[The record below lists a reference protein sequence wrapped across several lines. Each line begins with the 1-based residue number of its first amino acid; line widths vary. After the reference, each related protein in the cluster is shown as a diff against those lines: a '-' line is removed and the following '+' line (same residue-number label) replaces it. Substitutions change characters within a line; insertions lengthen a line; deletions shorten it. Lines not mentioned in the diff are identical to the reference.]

1 MEIFNMIYSSA
12 IDAFFKVGVFV
23 SISLLIIGLIDY
35 KFNGLLLK
43 LIEKNQKNQIYFA
56 ALLGL
61 IPGCGGA
68 IVIVPLYISGQ
79 VSFGSLVTAFIT
91 TMGDA
96 AFVLMVGDIKAYFI
110 VLLISGSVG
119 ILTGRIIDKLKIGTI
134 VKLSVQNEEFNS
146 EVNDMVSENKIE
158 KSYKHVGHSKGD
170 IIDKVLHKKNTYKY
184 IHILTHKV
192 WYKLFW
198 TIVILSIPLAFSHI
212 FEEHDHNDGG
222 TYELVFQWIGFLGTF
237 LCIVY
242 TGVSRKIIKGSD
254 FDKTESKLN
263 SVKETLIHTAEEV
276 AFLVTWVFVAFLLYQ
291 ILIYVIGGEG
301 QLKSLLNENGFW
313 VVIAS
318 IFIGI
323 LPGCGP
329 QILLAA
335 IYISGG
341 IPFSALVANAICND
355 GDALFPLLALSKKS
369 AFLVTVYNLIPAL
382 IVGGILY
389 FIENM

>member
-1 MEIFNMIYSSA
+1 
-12 IDAFFKVGVFV
+12 
-23 SISLLIIGLIDY
+23 
-35 KFNGLLLK
+35 
-43 LIEKNQKNQIYFA
+43 
-56 ALLGL
+56 
-61 IPGCGGA
+61 
-68 IVIVPLYISGQ
+68 
-79 VSFGSLVTAFIT
+79 
-91 TMGDA
+91 
-96 AFVLMVGDIKAYFI
+96 
-110 VLLISGSVG
+110 
-119 ILTGRIIDKLKIGTI
+119 
-134 VKLSVQNEEFNS
+134 
-146 EVNDMVSENKIE
+146 
-158 KSYKHVGHSKGD
+158 
-170 IIDKVLHKKNTYKY
+170 
-184 IHILTHKV
+184 
-192 WYKLFW
+192 
-198 TIVILSIPLAFSHI
+198 
-212 FEEHDHNDGG
+212 
-222 TYELVFQWIGFLGTF
+222 
-237 LCIVY
+237 
-242 TGVSRKIIKGSD
+242 
-254 FDKTESKLN
+254 LN

>member
-1 MEIFNMIYSSA
+1 MEIFDMIYSVA
-12 IDAFFKVGVFV
+12 VDAFFKVGVFV

-68 IVIVPLYISGQ
+68 IVIVPLYISGK

-96 AFVLMVGDIKAYFI
+96 AFVLMVGNVKAYFA
-110 VLLISGSVG
+110 VLLISGFVG
-119 ILTGRIIDKLKIGTI
+119 ILTGMIIDKLKIGTI
-134 VKLSVQNEEFNS
+134 VKLSISKEELNS
-146 EVNDMVSENKIE
+146 EIGEFVSESKTE
-158 KSYKHVGHSKGD
+158 KNYKHVGHNKGD

-184 IHILTHKV
+184 IHVLTHKV

-198 TIVILSIPLAFSHI
+198 VIVILSIPLAFSHI
-212 FEEHDHNDGG
+212 FEEHSHSDKES
-222 TYELVFQWIGFLGTF
+222 YEALFEFIGFLGTF

-263 SVKETLIHTAEEV
+263 SAKETLIHTAEEV
-276 AFLVTWVFVAFLLYQ
+276 AFLVTWVFIAFLLYQ
-291 ILIYVIGGEG
+291 ILIYAIGGED
-301 QLKSLLNENGFW
+301 QLRSLLNENGFW
-313 VVIAS
+313 VVIAA

-335 IYISGG
+335 IYVSGG

-355 GDALFPLLALSKKS
+355 GDALFPLIALSKKS
-369 AFLVTVYNLIPAL
+369 AFLVTIYNLIPAL
-382 IVGGILY
+382 IVGGALY